1 MYKREEDL
9 AFKPKFDY
17 IMQIEAEKARLK
29 KQIALYKYNSVKGV
43 NKRQ

>member
-9 AFKPKFDY
+9 AFKPKFEY
-17 IMQIEAEKARLK
+17 LMQIEAEKARLK
-29 KQIALYKYNSVKGV
+29 EQIAMYKYNTVKGG